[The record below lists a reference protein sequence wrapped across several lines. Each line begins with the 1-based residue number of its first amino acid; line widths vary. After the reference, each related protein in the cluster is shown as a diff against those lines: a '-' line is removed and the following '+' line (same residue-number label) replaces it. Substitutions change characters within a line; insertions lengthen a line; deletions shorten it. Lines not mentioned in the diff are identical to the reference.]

1 MRTYLWSV
9 SYTAEGA
16 QGLLREGGSSRRKAI
31 EELANGLGGQIHAW
45 YYAFGEYDLYVI
57 ASLPSD
63 VEATA
68 LSMTVAASG
77 AVRIDTTPLMTTE
90 QLDEAARVSIN
101 YRAPGA

>member
-1 MRTYLWSV
+1 MGTYLWSV
-9 SYTAEGA
+9 SYSAEGA
-16 QGLLREGGSSRRKAI
+16 QGLLREGGSNRRKAI
-31 EELANGLGGQIHAW
+31 EELVSGLGGRIEGW

-68 LSMTVAASG
+68 VSMTVAAAG
-77 AVRIDTTPLMTTE
+77 AARIQTTPLMTTE
-90 QLDEAARVSIN
+90 QLDKAAKVSIN